1 MGLLGHIHPGLR
13 VKGIQV
19 HRDEGERVSIFAI
32 MKEFVVGIVVV
43 TIDELP
49 TIEISNY

>member
-1 MGLLGHIHPGLR
+1 MGHIHPGLR
-13 VKGIQV
+13 VKGNQV

-32 MKEFVVGIVVV
+32 MKEFVVGIVAVV